1 MTNTRRHFLACGGAL
16 LAAAEARATDAAAP
30 TLVLVNAVYPPLVN
44 PPGDAS
50 GEGVD
55 IDIAREA
62 LRRGGYTGGIELQW
76 VPWKRALFM
85 LERGLADFTTTINFS
100 TERDRFLRWSKAYR
114 AGKQYYFYTR
124 KGSGPRLRQLS
135 DLRGLRLALSDG
147 FIYPQAVLDAATG
160 KPELGRNVAGAVQLV
175 ERGRADVVIATA
187 LAGAWEIHQLGLADR
202 LERQPLEHFNPEPTF
217 IAFSAASPRTA
228 AGLAALN
235 AGLASMLRDGSIA
248 HIEKRY
254 SR

>member
-1 MTNTRRHFLACGGAL
+1 MNTRRHFLACGGAL
-16 LAAAEARATDAAAP
+16 LAAADAGATGAAAP

-50 GEGVD
+50 GEGAD

-62 LRRGGYTGGIELQW
+62 LRRGGYTGGVELQW

-124 KGSGPRLRQLS
+124 KGSGPRLQRLG

-147 FIYPQAVLDAATG
+147 FIYPQAVLDASTG

-202 LERQPLEHFNPEPTF
+202 VERQPLEFFHPEPTF
-217 IAFSAASPRTA
+217 MAFSAASPRTA

-235 AGLASMLRDGSIA
+235 AGLTAMLRDGSVA